1 MAQEQLLEL
10 SGEVETIVYRNDENG
25 YTVLELYGEEEQITA
40 VGIMPDVHAG
50 EEVKLI
56 GKFKN
61 HPTYGSQFLVSTC
74 ERSMPTSAAKIL
86 KYLST
91 GAIKG
96 VGPSTAQRLVKE
108 FGEATL
114 DVIENHPERVAQMKG
129 ISREKANS
137 MSEQLKQVVGIR
149 ELMLFLSNY
158 GIAPHD
164 SIAIW
169 KKYGSNAVKYIEED
183 PYILCSEDL
192 HIPFNTVD
200 LIARQQS
207 RPMDEQCRIRAGI
220 AHVLL
225 HNKNNGHTC
234 LPKDKLLETACNFLN
249 IEPEQ
254 GQAALENMILD
265 NTLIED
271 NINEKAFIFTPSLFQ
286 SEHYIAARLKM
297 LLRFPAPQIPNIEQ
311 QIQQIEKTEHIAY
324 ADMQKE
330 AIFQALNTG
339 LLVLTGG
346 PGTGKTTTLNAIIKI
361 LQNNGQKVF
370 LAAPTGRA
378 AQRMSS
384 VTGCEAKTIHRLL
397 EVSWDMDDQPVFK
410 KNEQN
415 LLNCDALILDEVSM
429 VDSYIFDSVTKAL
442 PMGCR
447 LILVGDSNQ
456 LPLVGAG
463 NVLADLVESGVIPVV
478 ALTEIFRQS
487 LESLIVTNA
496 HKIVSGQMPELK
508 QRDKD
513 FFFLYSNNRDTIAQ
527 TIIDLCE
534 KRLPNTYGYSIMED
548 IQILSPGRKGELGAN
563 ELNKKL
569 QNSLN
574 PPNDKKPEITLGFHT
589 FRLGDKVMQVKN
601 NYNILWTK
609 ETGETGEGIF
619 NGDIGILTEIHKGS
633 KTIKVMF
640 DGKTAVYDTDAA
652 ADLDLAYVTTV
663 HKSQGNEF
671 TAVIMPMYR
680 GAPQLYYR
688 NLLYTAVT
696 RAKKM
701 LILVGTPQTVEQMV
715 NNNRRTKRYSGLK
728 DFLQREEQQ

>member
-456 LPLVGAG
+456 LPSVGAG